1 MSIAIQLSGFLFL
14 LIIITLIIC
23 DLLGHGT
30 VDDLNSEAKLQR
42 IDDDPKKFKIS
53 FVLLIIEHVV
63 IIILA
68 LTLFIA
74 FSPFNIILGIIWV
87 ISRGMEGLLNI
98 YGKKDYWGLHDIAR
112 QYSEASST
120 EKAELVDLG
129 HSTLETKN
137 SLFAFTQ
144 ILFSIGTLAYSL
156 LFVIY
161 ETAVPEIVGWFGIVA
176 GTIYGLGNGVQLV
189 KPNFKALWQ
198 AGGLLVLIF
207 ELMLGGWLFLFSF

>member
-1 MSIAIQLSGFLFL
+1 M
-14 LIIITLIIC
+14 
-23 DLLGHGT
+23 LGHGT